1 MGRLLRLA
9 LLTWALLGWLWP
21 MSVTAAQGLAHVLVV
36 SPQGPYTTLAE
47 ALAVARDGDVI
58 EVHGGS
64 YSGPLIVDR
73 RVTLIGYDWPVVDGG
88 GRGTVVKLAAPGI
101 VFRGFVVRNSGDSL
115 EEENSGIAVEAPK
128 VIVEGNRLEGTL
140 FGIYLSRAHSSSI
153 LGNVIQGK
161 DLPLP
166 RRGDAIRIWYSDG
179 VRIEGNIVERGR
191 DAVLWYSKGLILRGN
206 TLRGGRYGLHFM
218 YCDDAMIEENVITD
232 NSVGVFLMY
241 SRRLHLRRNILAY
254 NRGPSGYGIGL
265 KDMDDAVVE
274 ENLLLDNRVGAFL
287 DNSPREIES
296 IGLFRRNVFAF
307 NDLGISL
314 LPSVRRNHFVE
325 NSFVENQEQVDVAG
339 GGQLEGNLWTVDGR
353 GNYWSDYAGFD
364 ADGDGVGDVPYRA
377 ERLFESLMDRHPELR
392 LFLYSPAAQAVDF
405 AARAFPLVRPQ
416 PKLTDDRPLMA
427 PVVPEG
433 LPGLPQPSRQ
443 PLGIASASLLAVAA
457 TLTFLARRTAGERL
471 RVRDGRREMRTW
483 SLLSVVHHPF
493 SIPSPGRMFNPG
505 RSGRDAMVHVRDL
518 TKRFGPLVAVDRLSF
533 EVMPGEAVALWGPNG
548 AGKTTALRCLLG
560 LLPFEGLVR
569 VGGYDVTLHGKE
581 ARRMIGFV
589 PQELNFHDDL
599 VVRETLRFYARL
611 KKAPLEQV
619 DEALE
624 RIGLTRHALKLVK
637 NLSGGMKQR
646 LALAVALLAD
656 PPLLVLDEP
665 TANLDARSRQE
676 LLALLRELKAAGKTL
691 IFSSHRLG
699 EVAKLADRVL
709 VLEDGRLVM
718 DCLARQ
724 WMEAKGWKSDVEGL
738 DMADDRGRPALLE
751 GMPGSNGTGSLPEL
765 CFLKGGSS
773 DDGLSKRLGA
783 HPQRTV

>member
-1 MGRLLRLA
+1 MEWPLRLTLSA
-9 LLTWALLGWLWP
+9 WILLCWLWP
-21 MSVTAAQGLAHVLVV
+21 APVLAALGPWQPLVV
-36 SPQGPYTTLAE
+36 SPQGPYTTLTE
-47 ALAVARDGDVI
+47 ALAVAQDGDTI

-64 YSGPLIVDR
+64 YSGPLTVDR
-73 RVTLIGYDWPVVDGG
+73 RLALIGYNWPVIDGG
-88 GRGTVVKLAAPGI
+88 GRGTVVKLAASGI

-115 EEENSGIAVEAPK
+115 EEENSGIAVEAPE
-128 VIVEGNRLEGTL
+128 VVVEGNRLEGTL
-140 FGIYLSRAHSSSI
+140 FGIYLSRAHGSLI
-153 LGNVIQGK
+153 LGNMIQSK

-179 VRIEGNIVERGR
+179 VRIEGNTVERGR
-191 DAVLWYSKGLILRGN
+191 DAVLWYSEGLVLRGN

-218 YCDDAMIEENVITD
+218 YCDDALIEGNVITD

-241 SRRLHLRRNILAY
+241 SRRLHLRRNILAH

-265 KDMDDAVVE
+265 KDMDDVVIE

-296 IGLFRRNVFAF
+296 IGLFRQNVFAF
-307 NDLGISL
+307 NDIGISL

-325 NSFVENQEQVDVAG
+325 NSFMENQEQVDVAG
-339 GGQLEGNLWTVDGR
+339 GGQLEGDLWTVDGR

-377 ERLFESLMDRHPELR
+377 ERLFESLMGRHPELR

-405 AARAFPLVRPQ
+405 AARAFPLVKPQ

-427 PVVPEG
+427 PVIPEG
-433 LPGLPQPSRQ
+433 LPALPQPSRQ
-443 PLGIASASLLAVAA
+443 PLGIASVGLLAVTA
-457 TLTFLARRTAGERL
+457 TLTLLARRTADLLLVRRSSPIIRYPQSER
-471 RVRDGRREMRTW
+471 E
-483 SLLSVVHHPF
+483 
-493 SIPSPGRMFNPG
+493 
-505 RSGRDAMVHVRDL
+505 AMVHVRDL

-569 VGGYDVTLHGKE
+569 VGGYEVTLQGKE
-581 ARRMIGFV
+581 VRRIIGFV
-589 PQELNFHDDL
+589 PQELNFYDDL
-599 VVRETLRFYARL
+599 AVRETLCFYARL
-611 KKAPLEQV
+611 KKAPLERV

-624 RIGLTRHALKLVK
+624 RIGLTRHAYKPVK
-637 NLSGGMKQR
+637 DLSGGMKQR

-676 LLALLRELKAAGKTL
+676 LLAWLGELKAAGKTL
-691 IFSSHRLG
+691 IFSSHRLS

-709 VLEDGRLVM
+709 VLEDGRLVT
-718 DCLARQ
+718 DCLVRE
-724 WMEAKGWKSDVEGL
+724 WMES
-738 DMADDRGRPALLE
+738 RGRRSSGGLRSDIAGYQSRMASLE
-751 GMPGSNGTGSLPEL
+751 GTADTNGTGMVIEQRLL
-765 CFLKGGSS
+765 QGGEP
-773 DDGLSKRLGA
+773 G
-783 HPQRTV
+783 